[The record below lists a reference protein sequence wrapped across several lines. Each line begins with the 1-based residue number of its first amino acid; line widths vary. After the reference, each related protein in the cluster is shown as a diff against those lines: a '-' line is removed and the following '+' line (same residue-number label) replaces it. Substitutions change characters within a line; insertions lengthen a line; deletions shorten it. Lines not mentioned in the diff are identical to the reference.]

1 MTGPERPTDGL
12 REGGTAVGLFDI
24 TQNALDQALLGSSM
38 RQKAIADNLAN
49 ANTPG
54 FHRSDVD
61 FQSTLADALGSGA
74 TADQISQVQFTVAP
88 DNAGPQRADGN
99 NVQVD
104 AEMAKLN
111 ENAVTYQALVAVAKA
126 RLSMLS
132 IAIGGR

>member
-1 MTGPERPTDGL
+1 
-12 REGGTAVGLFDI
+12 LFDV
-24 TQNALDQALLGSSM
+24 TQTALDQALLGSSL

-54 FHRSDVD
+54 YRRSDVD
-61 FQSTLADALGSGA
+61 FQSTLAGALDVGASQDAVSKL
-74 TADQISQVQFTVAP
+74 QFTLEP
-88 DNAGPQRADGN
+88 DSAGPQRADGN

-111 ENAVTYQALVAVAKA
+111 ENTVTYQALVAVAKA

>member
-1 MTGPERPTDGL
+1 
-12 REGGTAVGLFDI
+12 VGLFDV
-24 TQNALDQALLGSSM
+24 TQTALEQALLGSSM

-54 FHRSDVD
+54 FRRSDVD
-61 FQSTLADALGSGA
+61 FQSTLAAALGSGA
-74 TADQISQVQFTVAP
+74 SGGEISRLQFALEP
-88 DNAGPQRADGN
+88 DSAGPQRADGN

-111 ENAVTYQALVAVAKA
+111 ENAVTYQALVAVAKT

>member
-1 MTGPERPTDGL
+1 
-12 REGGTAVGLFDI
+12 VGLFDV
-24 TQNALDQALLGSSM
+24 TQTALDQALLGSSL

-54 FHRSDVD
+54 FRRSDVD
-61 FQSTLADALGSGA
+61 FQSALADALGSGA
-74 TADQISQVQFTVAP
+74 TGDAISQLRFSPEP

-111 ENAVTYQALVAVAKA
+111 ENAVTYQALLAVAKA
-126 RLSMLS
+126 RLTMLS